1 MTSTGWFV
9 LLIAAVAVERVVELL
24 LSQRNIR
31 WALARGG
38 REVGGS
44 HYPAMVAI
52 HVWLLV
58 GSVLEV
64 VLLGRVFLP
73 WLGWPALVG
82 VALAQALR
90 WWCIRTLGPQWNT
103 RIVVVPGARRVTS
116 GPYRWLRHPNYVAV
130 VVEGVCLPL
139 VHTAWITATTFTI
152 ANAWVLR
159 QRVTFEN
166 RALQMLDA
174 DQRQSTRKPR
184 TP

>member
-9 LLIAAVAVERVVELL
+9 VLICAVAVERLVELA

-31 WALARGG
+31 WAVAQGG
-38 REVGGS
+38 REVGRS

-52 HVWLLV
+52 HVGLLV

-64 VLLGRVFLP
+64 VLLGRLFLP

-90 WWCIRTLGPQWNT
+90 WWCIATLGKQWNT
-103 RIVVVPGARRVTS
+103 RIVVIPGARRVTT
-116 GPYRWLRHPNYVAV
+116 GPYRRLRHPNYVAV
-130 VVEGVCLPL
+130 VIEGVCLPL
-139 VHTAWITATTFTI
+139 VHTAWVTATTFTI

-159 QRVTFEN
+159 RRVVIEN
-166 RALQMLDA
+166 QALTLLDSHTGA
-174 DQRQSTRKPR
+174 GP
-184 TP
+184 

>member
-9 LLIAAVAVERVVELL
+9 LLIVAVAVERVVELL

-31 WALARGG
+31 WAIAQGG
-38 REVGGS
+38 REVGRS
-44 HYPAMVAI
+44 HYLAMVVI
-52 HVWLLV
+52 HVGLLV

-64 VLLGRVFLP
+64 VLLGRAFLP

-90 WWCIRTLGPQWNT
+90 WWCIATLGKQWNT
-103 RIVVVPGARRVTS
+103 RIVVIPGAGRVRT
-116 GPYRWLRHPNYVAV
+116 GPYRRLRHPNYVAV

-139 VHTAWITATTFTI
+139 VHTAWITATTFSI

-159 QRVTFEN
+159 RRVVVEN
-166 RALQMLDA
+166 EALTLLDSSSGGG
-174 DQRQSTRKPR
+174 R
-184 TP
+184 

>member
-9 LLIAAVAVERVVELL
+9 LLIGAVAVERVVELVI
-24 LSQRNIR
+24 SQRHIR
-31 WALARGG
+31 WALDRGG
-38 REVGGS
+38 KELGGA

-64 VLLGRVFLP
+64 LLLSRVFLP

-82 VALAQALR
+82 VVLAQALR
-90 WWCIRTLGPQWNT
+90 WWCIRTLGPQWST
-103 RIVVVPGARRVTS
+103 RIVVVPGAGRVTS
-116 GPYRWLRHPNYVAV
+116 GPYRKLRHPNYVAV

-139 VHTAWITATTFTI
+139 VHTAWITATTFSV

-159 QRVTFEN
+159 QRVVAEN
-166 RALQMLDA
+166 EALTLLEAGAGD
-174 DQRQSTRKPR
+174 